1 MLRIVVCA
9 NSAQAKNYFKKS
21 LSREE
26 YYSEGQELVGYW
38 QGYGAERLGL
48 SGRVDQQSFNELAD
62 NLKPGTDETLTARM
76 KENRRVG
83 YDFNFNCPKSVSVLY
98 EQERDERIVE
108 AFKCSVTQT
117 MREVEADMHTRVR
130 TQGRDEDRKTGNMV
144 WAEFHHFTARP
155 VNGVP
160 DPHLHAHCFAFNAT
174 WDDAEQR
181 WKAGQFGQLKREGAY
196 YEAVFHARFAKRL
209 ADLGYGIERTEKG
222 WEIAGVPQSVI
233 EKFIHRA
240 KEVEALALERGI
252 TTAKG
257 RDSLAAYSRERKN
270 DGITKEE
277 LREVWNNR
285 LTPEERTAMARLTP
299 NGRKVELP
307 DGALRLDQIT
317 PKKAMDYA
325 VAHCY
330 ERASVVTENEL
341 LREALRHG
349 VGAVEVE
356 QVRRQLMRDDFI
368 KQENGGQC
376 WLTTRH
382 ILAEE
387 RKLLAFTREG
397 KGVCEPLNSRGY
409 QIQDEKLLRPEGRE
423 QREAVQHVLSSRDRV
438 IAVRGG
444 AGTGKTTM
452 LKEAVAGIE
461 AGGHKVFAFAP
472 SAEASRG
479 VLREAGFENATT
491 VAAFLHSAKMQE
503 GVRNGVLLVDEAG
516 LLSSPQLKQVVELAQ
531 RQNCRVLLSGDT
543 AQHGAVE
550 RGDALRLLEK
560 HAGLQ
565 AAELRHIRRQLHP
578 TYRAAIAD
586 LRQGDV
592 ENGFAK
598 LNALGAIKETS
609 ADSRY
614 QQLAADYVQS
624 VKDNKTAL
632 VVSPTHAEGERVT
645 TEIRKELKALQKL
658 GADERLVPQLKNLR
672 WTEAQRADAS
682 RYQPGLVI
690 QFHQN
695 VPGFRRGEKISVTAK
710 DQNHLLVQRADGT
723 GDLLRLGEGC
733 RASAFNVY
741 STGVLPVT
749 PGEWIRITQ
758 NGYSRD
764 GHRLNN
770 GELRRVKGFDK
781 QGDLILDNGWVVAK
795 DYGNLAHGYCVT
807 SHGSQGKSVQ
817 RLLVAESEESL
828 PAASREQFYVSASR
842 GVEKI
847 QIYTDNKEALMD
859 AVSRSRQRPSATDLV
874 KRTWPE
880 DLKEKNRR
888 KSQRREADTRKKA
901 RAKQVK
907 LANKKKF
914 GPVKKIAP
922 VQRQKIV
929 PPEIKPKNYYGM
941 SL

>member
-1 MLRIVVCA
+1 
-9 NSAQAKNYFKKS
+9 
-21 LSREE
+21 
-26 YYSEGQELVGYW
+26 
-38 QGYGAERLGL
+38 
-48 SGRVDQQSFNELAD
+48 
-62 NLKPGTDETLTARM
+62 
-76 KENRRVG
+76 
-83 YDFNFNCPKSVSVLY
+83 
-98 EQERDERIVE
+98 
-108 AFKCSVTQT
+108 
-117 MREVEADMHTRVR
+117 MRT
-130 TQGRDEDRKTGNMV
+130 GKTGNMV

-174 WDDAEQR
+174 WDEPEQR

-196 YEAVFHARFAKRL
+196 YEAVFHTRFAKQL
-209 ADLGYGIERTEKG
+209 SDLGYGIERTDKG

-285 LTPEERTAMARLTP
+285 LTPDERTAMTRLTP

-368 KQENGGQC
+368 KQENGGQR
-376 WLTTRH
+376 WLTTKR
-382 ILAEE
+382 ILDEE
-387 RKLLAFTREG
+387 RKLIDFVREG
-397 KGVCEPLNSRGY
+397 KGVCQPLNGRDY
-409 QIQDEKLLRPEGRE
+409 RIRDEKLLKPEGRE

-491 VAAFLHSAKMQE
+491 VAALLHSPIMQE
-503 GVRNGVLLVDEAG
+503 GIRNAVLLVDEAG
-516 LLSSPQLKQVVELAQ
+516 LLSSPQLKQVMELAQ

-543 AQHGAVE
+543 AQHAAVE
-550 RGDALRLLEK
+550 RGDALRLLENN
-560 HAGLQ
+560 AGLQ
-565 AAELRHIRRQLHP
+565 AAELKHIRRQLHP
-578 TYRAAIAD
+578 TYRAAVAD
-586 LRQGDV
+586 LRHGDV

-598 LNALGAIKETS
+598 LNAIGAIKESS

-624 VKDNKTAL
+624 VEDNKTAL

-645 TEIRKELKALQKL
+645 TEIRKELKGLNKL
-658 GADERLVPQLKNLR
+658 GHDERPLPQLKNLR

-682 RYQPGLVI
+682 QYQPGMVI

-695 VPGFRRGEKISVTAK
+695 APAFRRGEKATVAGRE
-710 DQNHLLVQRADGT
+710 QNQLLVQRGDGT
-723 GDLLRLGEGC
+723 KEFLKLGLDGGC
-733 RASAFNVY
+733 RASTFNVY
-741 STGVLPVT
+741 SAGVLPVAS
-749 PGEWIRITQ
+749 GEWIRITQ

-781 QGDLILDNGWVVAK
+781 QGNVVLDNGWTVPK

-842 GVEKI
+842 GVEDI
-847 QIYTDNKEALMD
+847 RIYTDNKDALMA
-859 AVSRSRQRPSATDLV
+859 AVSKSRQRPSAT
-874 KRTWPE
+874 TWS
-880 DLKEKNRR
+880 KKHGR
-888 KSQRREADTRKKA
+888 K
-901 RAKQVK
+901 
-907 LANKKKF
+907 
-914 GPVKKIAP
+914 I
-922 VQRQKIV
+922 
-929 PPEIKPKNYYGM
+929 
-941 SL
+941 

>member
-1 MLRIVVCA
+1 
-9 NSAQAKNYFKKS
+9 
-21 LSREE
+21 
-26 YYSEGQELVGYW
+26 
-38 QGYGAERLGL
+38 
-48 SGRVDQQSFNELAD
+48 
-62 NLKPGTDETLTARM
+62 
-76 KENRRVG
+76 
-83 YDFNFNCPKSVSVLY
+83 
-98 EQERDERIVE
+98 
-108 AFKCSVTQT
+108 
-117 MREVEADMHTRVR
+117 MREVETEMHTRVR
-130 TQGRDEDRKTGNMV
+130 TNGRDEDRKTGNMV

-174 WDDAEQR
+174 WDEPEQR
-181 WKAGQFGQLKREGAY
+181 WKAGQFGQLKRDGAY
-196 YEAVFHARFAKRL
+196 YEAVFHARFAKQL
-209 ADLGYGIERTEKG
+209 ANLGYGIERTDKG

-233 EKFIHRA
+233 EKFIQRT

-285 LTPEERTAMARLTP
+285 LTSGERAAMARLTP
-299 NGRKVELP
+299 KGGNMELP
-307 DGALRLDQIT
+307 DSATKLDQVIT

-325 VAHCY
+325 MAHCY
-330 ERASVVTENEL
+330 ERSSVVTENEL

-349 VGAVEVE
+349 VGTVEVE

-368 KQENGGQC
+368 KEENNGQR

-397 KGVCEPLNSRGY
+397 KGACEPLNHRGY
-409 QIQDEKLLRPEGRE
+409 QIQNEKLLKPEGRE

-472 SAEASRG
+472 SAEASCG
-479 VLREAGFENATT
+479 VLREAGFANATT
-491 VAAFLHSAKMQE
+491 VAALLHSPKMQE
-503 GVRNGVLLVDEAG
+503 DVRNGVLLIDEAG
-516 LLSSPQLKQVVELAQ
+516 LLSSPQLKQVAELAQ
-531 RQNCRVLLSGDT
+531 RQHCRVLLSGDT
-543 AQHGAVE
+543 AQHTAVE

-565 AAELRHIRRQLHP
+565 AAELKNIRRQLHP

-586 LRQGDV
+586 LRQGDI
-592 ENGFAK
+592 ESGFAK
-598 LNALGAIKETS
+598 LNTLGAIKETS
-609 ADSRY
+609 ADSRH

-624 VKDNKTAL
+624 VKDKKTVL

-645 TEIRKELKALQKL
+645 NEIRQELKTLEKL
-658 GADERLVPQLKNLR
+658 GGDERELTQLKNLR
-672 WTEAQRADAS
+672 WTQAQRADAS
-682 RYQPGLVI
+682 QYRPGLVI

-695 VPGFRRGEKISVTAK
+695 VPGFRRGEKVSVMGK
-710 DQNHLLVQRADGT
+710 EENQLRVQRADGT
-723 GDLLRLGEGC
+723 EDPLRLGGNC
-733 RASAFNVY
+733 RASAFSVY
-741 STGVLPVT
+741 STGVLPVAT
-749 PGEWIRITQ
+749 GEQIRITQ

-781 QGDLILDNGWVVAK
+781 AGDVVLDNGWVVAK
-795 DYGNLAHGYCVT
+795 DYGNLAHGYCAT
-807 SHGSQGKSVQ
+807 SHSSQGKSVQ

-842 GVEKI
+842 GVEDI
-847 QIYTDNKEALMD
+847 RIYTDDESTLMD

-874 KRTWPE
+874 KGTWPE
-880 DLKEKNRR
+880 DLKGRNRR
-888 KSQRREADTRKKA
+888 KSQRQDHDARKQKRA
-901 RAKQVK
+901 RGKHEKV
-907 LANKKKF
+907 ANKEKI
-914 GPVKKIAP
+914 GPVEKVAP
-922 VQRQKIV
+922 IQRQKIV
-929 PPEIKPKNYYGM
+929 PPEIKQKNYYGM

>member
-1 MLRIVVCA
+1 
-9 NSAQAKNYFKKS
+9 
-21 LSREE
+21 
-26 YYSEGQELVGYW
+26 
-38 QGYGAERLGL
+38 
-48 SGRVDQQSFNELAD
+48 
-62 NLKPGTDETLTARM
+62 
-76 KENRRVG
+76 
-83 YDFNFNCPKSVSVLY
+83 
-98 EQERDERIVE
+98 
-108 AFKCSVTQT
+108 
-117 MREVEADMHTRVR
+117 MHTRVR
-130 TQGRDEDRKTGNMV
+130 TNGRDEDRKTGNMV

-174 WDDAEQR
+174 WDEPEQR

-196 YEAVFHARFAKRL
+196 YEAVFHARFAKQL

-222 WEIAGVPQSVI
+222 WEIGGVPQSVI
-233 EKFIHRA
+233 EKFIQRT

-277 LREVWNNR
+277 LREVWNSR
-285 LTPEERTAMARLTP
+285 LTSNERAAMARLTP
-299 NGRKVELP
+299 KGCKTESP
-307 DGALRLDQIT
+307 DSATKLDQIIT

-325 VAHCY
+325 IAHCY

-341 LREALRHG
+341 LREALRYG

-356 QVRRQLMRDDFI
+356 QVRRQLMRGDFI
-368 KQENGGQC
+368 KEENNGQR

-397 KGVCEPLNSRGY
+397 KGACEPLNHRGY
-409 QIQDEKLLRPEGRE
+409 QIQNEKLLKPEGRE

-444 AGTGKTTM
+444 AGTGKTTI

-479 VLREAGFENATT
+479 VLREAGFANATT
-491 VAAFLHSAKMQE
+491 VAALLHSPKMQE
-503 GVRNGVLLVDEAG
+503 DVRNGVLLIDEAG
-516 LLSSPQLKQVVELAQ
+516 LLSSPQLKQVAELAQ
-531 RQNCRVLLSGDT
+531 RQHCRVLLSGDT
-543 AQHGAVE
+543 AQHTAVE

-565 AAELRHIRRQLHP
+565 AAELKNIRRQLHP

-586 LRQGDV
+586 LRQGDI
-592 ENGFAK
+592 ESGFAK
-598 LNALGAIKETS
+598 LNTLGAIKDTS

-624 VKDNKTAL
+624 VKDKKTAL

-645 TEIRKELKALQKL
+645 NEIRKELKTLKKL
-658 GADERLVPQLKNLR
+658 GGDERELTQLKNLR

-682 RYQPGLVI
+682 QYLPGLVI

-695 VPGFRRGEKISVTAK
+695 IPGFGRGEKVRVTGRE
-710 DQNHLLVQRADGT
+710 QNNLLVRRAEGS

-741 STGVLPVT
+741 AAGVLPIAS
-749 PGEWIRITQ
+749 GEQIRITQ

-770 GELRRVKGFDK
+770 GELRAVKGFDQ
-781 QGDLILDNGWVVAK
+781 QGDVVLDNGWVVAK

-842 GVEKI
+842 GVEDI
-847 QIYTDNKEALMD
+847 RIYTDDKEALMN
-859 AVSRSRQRPSATDLV
+859 AVSQSRQRPSATDLA
-874 KRTWPE
+874 KRTWPQ
-880 DLKEKNRR
+880 DLKGRNRR
-888 KSQRREADTRKKA
+888 KAQRQSHDANKQKRS
-901 RAKQVK
+901 RAKNEKV
-907 LANKKKF
+907 ANKE
-914 GPVKKIAP
+914 KIAP
-922 VQRQKIV
+922 VEKVAPVQKQKIV
-929 PPEIKPKNYYGM
+929 PPEIKQKNYYGM